1 MTLISL
7 PLRGLMDL
15 AFVTLIINIQIF
27 GVPSDHIHHKAEDFG
42 VPSDHIHHKAIT
54 FDVNL
59 SIRTLNKNQQE
70 MFNFKKADFEG
81 LITALR
87 NDPPE
92 NCLDND
98 SNSNIND
105 DWSSWKSFF

>member
-1 MTLISL
+1 MVTLISL

-15 AFVTLIINIQIF
+15 AFVILIINIQI
-27 GVPSDHIHHKAEDFG
+27 SKSEDFG

-105 DWSSWKSFF
+105 DWSSWKSFV